1 MTNSVIS
8 TKPLESPWQG
18 LDPFLFAVHHV
29 DNYPA
34 GDGQLGIKPEDR
46 AKEGQDWRMYHG
58 DRVPGFPA
66 HPHRG
71 FETVSIVLKGY
82 VDHADSLG
90 GAARYGQGDVQWLTT
105 GGGVEHGEMFPLVN
119 TDKPN
124 TMEMFQIWLNLP
136 PEGKSA
142 EPAFGM
148 FWAEDIPVVEKDGA
162 KVSVIAGPFGDVRPL
177 SPPKDSW
184 AADPSHELAI
194 WLIDIDKG
202 GSLNLPTASM
212 EALRRAYIY
221 EGTATFDDQVQ
232 PQSHL
237 VNLDASRVT
246 TIRNDGDPRV
256 RILVL
261 QSKPI
266 EAPVVARG
274 PFVLNT
280 AEEMIQTVTRYQSEG
295 FGRWP
300 WPTRAHTHG
309 DEGRFIKYPDG
320 RRETPAKATAD

>member
-8 TKPLESPWQG
+8 SKPLESPWQG

-34 GDGQLGIKPEDR
+34 GDGQLGVRPQDR
-46 AKEGQDWRMYHG
+46 ANEGHGWRMYHG
-58 DRVPGFPA
+58 EHVPGFPA

-71 FETVSIVLKGY
+71 FETVSIVLNGL

-105 GGGVEHGEMFPLVN
+105 GGGIEHGEMFPLVN
-119 TDKPN
+119 TDGPN

-142 EPAFGM
+142 EPAFEM
-148 FWAEDIPVVEKDGA
+148 FWAEDIPVVQKDGA
-162 KVSVIAGPFGDVRPL
+162 SISVIAGAFGDVRPL
-177 SPPKDSW
+177 APPKDSW
-184 AADPSHELAI
+184 AARPENELAI
-194 WLIDIDKG
+194 WLIDIDQG
-202 GSLNLPTASM
+202 GSVTLPTASM
-212 EALRRAYIY
+212 EALRRAYIF
-221 EGTATFDDQVQ
+221 EGIATFDGVAQKE
-232 PQSHL
+232 SHL

-246 TIRNDGDPRV
+246 TIRNDGAQKV
-256 RILVL
+256 RILLL

-280 AEEMIQTVTRYQSEG
+280 NEQMIETVMRYQKEG
-295 FGRWP
+295 FGQWP
-300 WPTRAHTHG
+300 WPTLAHTHG
-309 DEGRFIKYPDG
+309 NEGRFIRYPDG
-320 RRETPAKATAD
+320 RRVTPPEA